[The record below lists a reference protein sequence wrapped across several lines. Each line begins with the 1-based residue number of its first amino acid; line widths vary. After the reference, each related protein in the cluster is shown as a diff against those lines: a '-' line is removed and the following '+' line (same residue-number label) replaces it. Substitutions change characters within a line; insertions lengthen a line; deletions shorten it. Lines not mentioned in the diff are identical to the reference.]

1 MDFHI
6 DFQAFLDSLP
16 IMGMGMLGIFIVIF
30 VVFLMIMILNRVTG
44 KKKEDGGDQ

>member
-30 VVFLMIMILNRVTG
+30 VVFLMIMILTTI
-44 KKKEDGGDQ
+44 

>member
-30 VVFLMIMILNRVTG
+30 VVFLMIMILNSVTG
-44 KKKEDGGDQ
+44 KKKGDGGDQ

>member
-30 VVFLMIMILNRVTG
+30 VVFLMIMILNSVTG
-44 KKKEDGGDQ
+44 KKMEDGGDQ

>member
-16 IMGMGMLGIFIVIF
+16 IMGMGMLGIFVVIF
-30 VVFLMIMILNRVTG
+30 VVFLLIMALNSATG
-44 KKKEDGGDQ
+44 KDS

>member
-30 VVFLMIMILNRVTG
+30 VVFLMIIFSTA
-44 KKKEDGGDQ
+44 

>member
-16 IMGMGMLGIFIVIF
+16 IMGMGIFIVIF
-30 VVFLMIMILNRVTG
+30 VVFLMIMILNSVTG

>member
-30 VVFLMIMILNRVTG
+30 VVFLMIMILNSVTG
-44 KKKEDGGDQ
+44 KKKEDGGHQ

>member
-30 VVFLMIMILNRVTG
+30 VVFLMIMILNGVTG